1 VAAGTVEVHQFP
13 CLTDNY
19 GYLVRDPATGTV
31 ASIDSPDADAIL
43 RELGVHGWQLDYILN
58 THHHG
63 DHAGGNLALKA
74 ATGCRI
80 VAARADAER
89 IPGADL
95 LLDDGDTFNLGSAT
109 ATLIATPGHTRAHV
123 CWWFSDG
130 GVVFVGDTLFAMGCG
145 RLFEGSPPQMWQ
157 SLGRLMQLPDDTRVY
172 CAHEYTLKNGQF
184 ALTVEPGNTALQLR
198 VAEVAAAR
206 AAGQPTVPTT
216 IGAER
221 ATNPFVRA
229 DSPGIRAALGMPDA
243 PDIEVFAETR
253 RRKDRF

>member
-1 VAAGTVEVHQFP
+1 MAAAPLEVHQFP

-19 GYLVRDPATGTV
+19 GYLVRDAATGRT

-43 RELGVHGWQLDYILN
+43 RELDARGWQLDYILN

-63 DHAGGNLALKA
+63 DHAGGNLALKS
-74 ATGCRI
+74 ATGCQV
-80 VAARADAER
+80 VAARADADR

-95 LLDDGDTFNLGSAT
+95 LLDDGDTFDLGSQR

-123 CWWFSDG
+123 CWWFSAS
-130 GVVFVGDTLFAMGCG
+130 GVIFVGDTLFAMGCG
-145 RLFEGSPPQMWQ
+145 RLFEGNPPQMWQ

-184 ALTVEPGNTALQLR
+184 ALTVEPGNAALQAR
-198 VAEVAAAR
+198 MAEVAAAR
-206 AAGQPTVPTT
+206 AGGRPTVPTT

-229 DSPGIRAALGMPDA
+229 DSPGIRATLGMADA
-243 PDIEVFAETR
+243 PDLEVFAETR